1 MKILVIVFALLSIT
15 GCAAPL
21 GSYGHFITKM
31 SDEEASD
38 HYSTEGLC
46 RILGEHHTL
55 MRDPFMSPNKE
66 VAEARK
72 NRILDLIKEKSTFTD
87 DEFRLIANRQIKRGM
102 SELSAYCSWGFPIR
116 YNDSTGS
123 WGKHRQSI
131 LTYDRYLYIEN
142 GILNSWQIYN

>member
-46 RILGEHHTL
+46 RILGEHRTL
-55 MRDPFMSPNKE
+55 MRDPFMSPNDE

-72 NRILDLIKEKSTFTD
+72 ERILDLINEKNTFTN
-87 DEFRLIANRQIKRGM
+87 EEIRLISNQQIKQGM

-123 WGKHRQSI
+123 WGRHRQSI
-131 LTYDRYLYIEN
+131 LRNDRYLYIEN
-142 GILNSWQIYN
+142 GKLESWQVYR